1 MALADLLTARVP
13 RTSAGHGIR
22 PRDDEVDLFG
32 LSHPGKVRKENQ
44 DHFLLAT
51 VHPQVVVHGTNI
63 PEPDRLV
70 LRGER
75 FGSIMLVADGVGSGL
90 GRDASRIAV
99 ETIARYVASTMRC
112 YHAAGAAHDDD
123 AEGEFLATL
132 RGAALEAHEAV
143 RRGAEERKDEGPL
156 KRGMATTL
164 TLATIVYPWMYVVQ
178 VGDSRCYYYWDGVLR
193 QVTRDQT
200 VAQDL
205 VDRGVLAKDR
215 AAGSPFS
222 HVLASAIG
230 GQEANVVVT
239 RVDIGH
245 RGCVIL
251 LCSDGLTKHVSDE
264 EIGAAIGRMSSAEQ
278 LCRGLLD
285 LALERGGSDNIT
297 VLAGTAPLK
306 ERPEGR

>member
-13 RTSAGHGIR
+13 RTPAAPGEK

-32 LSHPGKVRKENQ
+32 LTHPGKVRKENQ

-70 LRGER
+70 LRGQR
-75 FGSIMLVADGVGSGL
+75 LGTIMLVADGVGSGE
-90 GRDASRIAV
+90 GREASRIAV
-99 ETIARYVASTMRC
+99 ETIAGYVSTSLTC
-112 YHAAGAAHDDD
+112 LDAAGSGREAELLAA
-123 AEGEFLATL
+123 L
-132 RGAALEAHEAV
+132 RGAALEAHSAV
-143 RRGAEERKDEGPL
+143 RKGAAERLAAEPL

-178 VGDSRCYYYWDGVLR
+178 VGDSRCYYYWDGELR

-205 VDRGVLAKDR
+205 VDKGVLPRER
-215 AAGSPFS
+215 ADTSPFK

-230 GQEANVVVT
+230 GQEASPVVS
-239 RVDIGH
+239 RIDISP
-245 RGCVIL
+245 RGCVVL
-251 LCSDGLTKHVSDE
+251 LCSDGLTKHVSDA
-264 EIGAAIGRMSSAEQ
+264 EIAAQIGRMSSAEQ
-278 LCRGLLD
+278 VCRSLLD

-306 ERPEGR
+306 DRASSG